1 MSQNR
6 IQRRKEALDR
16 YLKGEKIK
24 DICRAMTCSKSF
36 IYRWLARFNN
46 AYPRTGWEQKERSSR
61 PLTSPSKTSEAICQ
75 EIVRL
80 KKEGSRNG
88 QRACVPFIQQAL
100 KQQGILSVPSRRT
113 IYRILS
119 RHAKEVNESTALW

>member
-1 MSQNR
+1 MSQNHV
-6 IQRRKEALDR
+6 QRRKEALER

-46 AYPRTGWEQKERSSR
+46 AYPRTGWEQKERSRR
-61 PLTSPSKTSEAICQ
+61 PLTSPSRTSESIVK

-80 KKEGSRNG
+80 KKEWDRSG
-88 QRACVPFIQQAL
+88 QRACAVPFIQQAL
-100 KQQGILSVPSRRT
+100 KQQGILPAPSRRT
-113 IYRILS
+113 IYRLLS
-119 RHAKEVNESTALW
+119 RHEKEVYESMS

>member
-1 MSQNR
+1 MSQER

-61 PLTSPSKTSEAICQ
+61 PLSSPSKTSEAILK

-80 KKEGSRNG
+80 KEAWSRNEPH
-88 QRACVPFIQQAL
+88 ACAVPFIQQAL
-100 KQQGILSVPSRRT
+100 KQQGLLPAPSRRT

-119 RHAKEVNESTALW
+119 RHEKEVNESMS

>member
-1 MSQNR
+1 MSQNH
-6 IQRRKEALDR
+6 IQRRKEALER

-36 IYRWLARFNN
+36 LYRWLARFN
-46 AYPRTGWEQKERSSR
+46 AAHPRTGWEQKEQSGR
-61 PLTSPSKTSEAICQ
+61 PLTSPFKTSEAIRQ

-80 KKEGSRNG
+80 KKAWSRNE
-88 QRACVPFIQQAL
+88 QRSCAVPFIQQAL
-100 KQQGILSVPSRRT
+100 KQQGLLPAPSRRT

-119 RHAKEVNESTALW
+119 RHEKEVNESMS